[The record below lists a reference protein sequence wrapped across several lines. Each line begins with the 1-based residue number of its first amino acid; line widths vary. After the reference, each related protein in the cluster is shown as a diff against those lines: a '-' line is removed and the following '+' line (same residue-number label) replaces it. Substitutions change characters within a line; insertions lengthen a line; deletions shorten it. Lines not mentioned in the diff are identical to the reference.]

1 MSDFEYRLKI
11 PGTTPIPQLNMSITL
26 EELTDL
32 GVLNGGN
39 ECIYIDA
46 DRVKSELYV
55 RNRRDGDRFKP
66 LGMRG
71 TKKLKDFL
79 STERF
84 PAIKGIVYLW
94 L

>member
-46 DRVKSELYV
+46 DRVKRSCMLETAGTGTALSPLAQV
-55 RNRRDGDRFKP
+55 PKVKGLFIDRKVP
-66 LGMRG
+66 RQGV
-71 TKKLKDFL
+71 K
-79 STERF
+79 
-84 PAIKGIVYLW
+84 YW